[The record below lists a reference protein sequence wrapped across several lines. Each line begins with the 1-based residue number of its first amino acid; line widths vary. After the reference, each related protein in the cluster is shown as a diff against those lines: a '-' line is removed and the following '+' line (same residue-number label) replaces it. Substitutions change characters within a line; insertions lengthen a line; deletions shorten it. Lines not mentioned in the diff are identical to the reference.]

1 MSESTKNPLE
11 SMTKSDPFEFAARVK
26 LVFDNIDSF
35 RKLDLSEIDKIERIT
50 RAAAGACGAVC
61 GGC

>member
-1 MSESTKNPLE
+1 MSDSIKNPVE
-11 SMTKSDPFEFAARVK
+11 SMMKGDPFEFAARVK
-26 LVFDNIDSF
+26 LVFDNIDQF
-35 RKLDLSEIDKIERIT
+35 RKLDLSEIDKLERIT